1 MYEPTYIIIKG
12 EFGDFTM
19 TQNAAN
25 EELEQLAYKLFNVEE
40 ELEIARQNNDWA
52 AVVSLGKEKLRIEK
66 DVLFFSNG
74 NMEKFMEEFYAFAA
88 ESAEYACYC

>member
-25 EELEQLAYKLFNVEE
+25 EELERLAYKLFNVE
-40 ELEIARQNNDWA
+40 
-52 AVVSLGKEKLRIEK
+52 
-66 DVLFFSNG
+66 
-74 NMEKFMEEFYAFAA
+74 
-88 ESAEYACYC
+88 

>member
-25 EELEQLAYKLFNVEE
+25 EELERLAYKLFNIEE

-52 AVVSLGKEKLRIEK
+52 SIVSLGKEKLRIEK

-74 NMEKFMEEFYAFAA
+74 NMEKFMEEFYTFAA